1 MLWEG
6 EQGEKSIRSDVNK
19 KVASV
24 FIALLAKTINSTTEH
39 VSDQIKKSLNIDVKG
54 LDHLYVCKTPCFA
67 LLNKLSSQLDK
78 HENLKQVTAKAET
91 DMIAQLLNS
100 GLYEPLQTGAI
111 SLDTDV
117 PETSMSSPHI
127 GHSRSKAQRTHARRS
142 LFPLSPMKMSPRITV
157 SSILCGTC
165 TYSIPSVKDGGI
177 FQSNKPITV
186 TIIVSGQPPG
196 SCFGSHN
203 VMVVY

>member
-1 MLWEG
+1 M
-6 EQGEKSIRSDVNK
+6 
-19 KVASV
+19 

-54 LDHLYVCKTPCFA
+54 LDHLYVCKTSCFA

-127 GHSRSKAQRTHARRS
+127 GHSRPKAQRTHMQEIA
-142 LFPLSPMKMSPRITV
+142 V
-157 SSILCGTC
+157 STL
-165 TYSIPSVKDGGI
+165 TYENVPSNNSEQHI
-177 FQSNKPITV
+177 MWYMYI
-186 TIIVSGQPPG
+186 
-196 SCFGSHN
+196 
-203 VMVVY
+203 